1 MKKCNYCGTLNENA
15 AFRCSGCT
23 ANEFTYIC
31 DNCGSEIVNGNY
43 CSRYGVKFGSVKQVC
58 PKCGTAYYT
67 NACPNCGF
75 TRHRP
80 VESVVRVETVTAEVP
95 APKKKRSGWATFG
108 LVLLWIYFLPVMA
121 TIAIWKSKKIPTVW
135 KWILTLV
142 LWGVVLL
149 IYSDSKSSSAAS
161 PEGFAGTML
170 RFIV

>member
-1 MKKCNYCGTLNENA
+1 MRNGILYE
-15 AFRCSGCT
+15 RV
-23 ANEFTYIC
+23 
-31 DNCGSEIVNGNY
+31 SELRI
-43 CSRYGVKFGSVKQVC
+43 
-58 PKCGTAYYT
+58 
-67 NACPNCGF
+67 
-75 TRHRP
+75 H
-80 VESVVRVETVTAEVP
+80 P
-95 APKKKRSGWATFG
+95 APAGGIRCPRRDRSRRSAGAEKKRSGWATFG